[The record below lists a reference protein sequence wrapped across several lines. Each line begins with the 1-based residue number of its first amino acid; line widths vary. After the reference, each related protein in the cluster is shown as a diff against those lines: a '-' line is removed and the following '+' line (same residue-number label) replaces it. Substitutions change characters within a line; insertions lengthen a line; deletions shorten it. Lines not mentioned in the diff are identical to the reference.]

1 MRLCSLMHTCFVFF
15 SCRTSPIKL
24 DLLHKK
30 DEDKSE
36 NDKDD
41 EPINDVQQYKPFN
54 HVMNR

>member
-1 MRLCSLMHTCFVFF
+1 MRLFSLIHTCFVFF

-36 NDKDD
+36 NDEDD